1 MAEAKDQELDRL
13 LAAFVDQRATPEQV
27 AQLESFLDGDPK
39 ALRRYVHYLDLH
51 AELKE
56 RHLSPID
63 PAGTLPTRSLTPRWW
78 VWLIMATAAAILIA
92 TGVWIGSF
100 WHAAERPIEK
110 QIAEERTDDGVAVL
124 ALASDARWA
133 SEKPPQTGSILSPG
147 PLKLLSGLIQI
158 EFYSGASLIL
168 EGPAELEIVSA
179 DQAICRSGKL
189 RASVPPPA
197 RGFVIRSPQF
207 DLVDLGTEFGL
218 EVDRDGP
225 SKVHVFNGKVE
236 LYPPGERSQNE
247 VRRLVGGEGIRYEKT
262 GERSTLTSQSDAF
275 LLMEV
280 VRARQKTAV
289 EQRLKAWRKWNE
301 SIKKDPR
308 VAFHFDFESE
318 GPHLFDR
325 GPSASHGTIVGAE
338 RASGR
343 WPGKH
348 ALEFTR
354 PSDRVL
360 LNLPGSY
367 DQLTLTAWLRVDA
380 LPDRP
385 QGILLT
391 DGYEIDRPHWQ
402 ISDAGTLRL
411 GVRIPST
418 TKIGATGYGSP
429 VLFTPRNM
437 GLWCFLASVY
447 DRKANRVSHFF
458 NGEEVSTDQLIGN
471 QPLSLGP
478 CEIGN
483 WGMPFRSKTHV
494 IRNFVGRIDELTL
507 WNVALKSEEIRSH
520 FLEWKP

>member
-1 MAEAKDQELDRL
+1 MAEAKDQEFFQL
-13 LAAFVDQRATPEQV
+13 LAALVDERAKPEQI
-27 AQLESFLDGDPK
+27 AQLENILDGDAQ

-51 AELKE
+51 AELGE
-56 RHLSPID
+56 RHLARID
-63 PAGTLPTRSLTPRWW
+63 PPSMRPTGFLSGRWW
-78 VWLIMATAAAILIA
+78 VGLIMATAAAVLIA
-92 TGVWIGSF
+92 TGFWIGSF
-100 WHAAERPIEK
+100 RHGAERPIEK

-124 ALASDARWA
+124 VLASDARWA
-133 SEKPPQTGSILSPG
+133 SENPPQTGSILSPG
-147 PLKLLSGLIQI
+147 PLKLLGGLVQI
-158 EFYSGASLIL
+158 EFYSGANLIL

-236 LYPPGERSQNE
+236 LYPPGERSQHE
-247 VRRLVGGEGIRYEKT
+247 VKRLVGGEGMKYEKT
-262 GERSTLTSQSDAF
+262 GERSSLTFQPKAF
-275 LLMEV
+275 LSMED
-280 VRARQKTAV
+280 VRTRQKTAI

-301 SIKKDPR
+301 SIKMDPR
-308 VAFHFDFESE
+308 VAFHFDFEAE
-318 GPHLFDR
+318 GPQLFDR

-338 RASGR
+338 KAIGR
-343 WPGKH
+343 WPGKPS
-348 ALEFTR
+348 LEFTR
-354 PSDRVL
+354 PSDRVR

-391 DGYEIDRPHWQ
+391 DGYEIGRPHWQ

-437 GLWCFLASVY
+437 GVWCCLASVY
-447 DRKANRVSHFF
+447 DRKAGRVSHYF
-458 NGEEVSTDQLIGN
+458 NGEEVSTDPLNDN

-494 IRNFVGRIDELTL
+494 IRNFVGRIDELTI
-507 WNVALKSEEIRSH
+507 WKTALNLKEIRSNYWD
-520 FLEWKP
+520 WKP